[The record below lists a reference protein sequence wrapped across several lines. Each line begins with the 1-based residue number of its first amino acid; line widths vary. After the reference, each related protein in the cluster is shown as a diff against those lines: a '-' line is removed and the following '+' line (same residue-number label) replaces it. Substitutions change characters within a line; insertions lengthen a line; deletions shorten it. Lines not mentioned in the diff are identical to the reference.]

1 MTVSTTRE
9 IMPDVQSRGDTRQ
22 ITIHKVGVRRVRYPF
37 NIEIDGQA
45 QPTVADWEMT
55 VALPAEEK
63 GTHMSRFI
71 ALLEEHRNQRVD
83 LTAYCEMATQMLDLL
98 DARQG
103 EICAE
108 FPIFIDKVAPV
119 SQVSSLLDYQLRWV
133 VRANSELAQPIEA
146 IDRKS
151 TRLNSS
157 HVAIS
162 YDVLCYHK

>member
-1 MTVSTTRE
+1 
-9 IMPDVQSRGDTRQ
+9 
-22 ITIHKVGVRRVRYPF
+22 
-37 NIEIDGQA
+37 
-45 QPTVADWEMT
+45 
-55 VALPAEEK
+55 
-63 GTHMSRFI
+63 
-71 ALLEEHRNQRVD
+71 
-83 LTAYCEMATQMLDLL
+83 MATQMLDLL

-108 FPIFIDKVAPV
+108 FPIFIDKVASV

-146 IDRKS
+146 IDVQVTVPVTSLCPCSKEISEYGAHNQRSHVVVDLRLDPAGLEQFNLAQVIAGIEEQGSSQDRKS

-162 YDVLCYHK
+162 YAVFCLKK